1 MTSASGFCTAGA
13 GRSGLPLRVVL
24 AVSAGAE
31 DGSAMRA
38 AGAEQDGAVAPSYG
52 PGPDSAMT
60 PASGFCTAGAGRSGL
75 PLRAVPALSV
85 GAEGGSAMRAAGPGD
100 VGARGLLCE
109 SGEIEDAR
117 SGP

>member
-1 MTSASGFCTAGA
+1 MTPASGFRTAEA
-13 GRSGLPLRVVL
+13 GWSGLPRRAVL

-38 AGAEQDGAVAPSYG
+38 AGAEQDGAVAPSDG
-52 PGPDSAMT
+52 PGPDSPMT
-60 PASGFCTAGAGRSGL
+60 PASSFGTVEAGGSGL

-85 GAEGGSAMRAAGPGD
+85 GAEGGSTMRAAGSGD

>member
-1 MTSASGFCTAGA
+1 MTPASGFRTAEA
-13 GRSGLPLRVVL
+13 GWSGLPRRAVL

-38 AGAEQDGAVAPSYG
+38 AGAEQDGAVARSDG
-52 PGPDSAMT
+52 PGPDSPMT
-60 PASGFCTAGAGRSGL
+60 PASSFGTVEAGRSGL

-85 GAEGGSAMRAAGPGD
+85 GAEDGSAVRTAGPGD
-100 VGARGLLCE
+100 VAARGLPCE

>member
-1 MTSASGFCTAGA
+1 MTPASGFRTAEA
-13 GRSGLPLRVVL
+13 GWSGLPRRAVL

-38 AGAEQDGAVAPSYG
+38 AGAYGAVAPSDG
-52 PGPDSAMT
+52 PGPDSPMT
-60 PASGFCTAGAGRSGL
+60 LASGFGTAEAGRSGL
-75 PLRAVPALSV
+75 PLRVVPALSV
-85 GAEGGSAMRAAGPGD
+85 GAEGGSAMRAAGSGD
-100 VGARGLLCE
+100 VAARGLPCG